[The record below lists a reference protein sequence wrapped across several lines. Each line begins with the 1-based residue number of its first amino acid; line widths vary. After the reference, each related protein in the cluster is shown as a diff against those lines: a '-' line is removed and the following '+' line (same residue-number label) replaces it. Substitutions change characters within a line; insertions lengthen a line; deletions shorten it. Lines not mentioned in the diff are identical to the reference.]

1 MADTERAQDN
11 MHEWPLRLNHYS
23 GQSIEHFI
31 RVRSNRTIGF
41 TTTNRDEGMV
51 ASAVRTL
58 LRGAVDGTPWD
69 LSNSTTVDDAL
80 AQKGHWRLLG
90 RRCVPPRPLPDWQ
103 GLPMVAMVDGEPR
116 DVERMAPHDGMFGL
130 GGA

>member
-1 MADTERAQDN
+1 

-31 RVRSNRTIGF
+31 RVRSNRTVGF
-41 TTTNRDEGMV
+41 TSTVMDEGGV

-58 LRGAVDGTPWD
+58 LRGAVDGSSWD
-69 LSNSTTVDDAL
+69 LSNSSVVDRAL
-80 AQKGHWRLLG
+80 SLKGHWKQLG
-90 RRCVPPRPLPDWQ
+90 RRCVPPTPLPDWQ

-116 DVERMAPHDGMFGL
+116 DVERMAPHDAKFGR